1 MQSFLDP
8 SRPGTSHFQNSGPA
22 DAFPSGP
29 LDRPDLTSKVGT
41 PGPQSIKPNKGFNY
55 LYDRGSSRHLCLIKV
70 LVTSESG
77 VLWHCVLI
85 WLGCVSL
92 RELNFF
98 PHHQILAPFCLT
110 RGCWIHKVSL
120 AKMLCLPL

>member
-1 MQSFLDP
+1 MWQSQLSWSFVGSGDEGPGSVNASFLDP

-22 DAFPSGP
+22 GTLFPQGP

-70 LVTSESG
+70 LVTSESEFYG
-77 VLWHCVLI
+77 TVFSYGLV
-85 WLGCVSL
+85 VSL
-92 RELNFF
+92 SESLTSF
-98 PHHQILAPFCLT
+98 PTIKF
-110 RGCWIHKVSL
+110 
-120 AKMLCLPL
+120 